1 MARLFALTERFEE
14 AILIYEE
21 LGSLHPTNIFFLN
34 FPLVLYTSLPRV
46 RVPGESHAEVQCR

>member
-21 LGSLHPTNIFFLN
+21 LGRWLLHTCKNLCNILAHFTILFDYKVN
-34 FPLVLYTSLPRV
+34 NNENS
-46 RVPGESHAEVQCR
+46 

>member
-21 LGSLHPTNIFFLN
+21 LGRWL
-34 FPLVLYTSLPRV
+34 PLSYM
-46 RVPGESHAEVQCR
+46 EKIMYF